1 MNDWKKPAFT
11 EICMNAEI
19 GAYQPD
25 TDDPRDVPPVAVPSE
40 SALGSISA
48 IAVDDAE

>member
-25 TDDPRDVPPVAVPSE
+25 NDDPRDVPPVAVPE
-40 SALGSISA
+40 SALGSAAA
-48 IAVDDAE
+48 IAVDDGE